1 MSNFSSSSTPST
13 GPKEKD
19 NATSTFK
26 ITDQIKSLLNDLV
39 DKNKTNGA
47 FAIGFVDPNGTQ
59 FYGHGKLSNTSNATV
74 DQNTIF
80 AIGYNTKVF
89 TTILL
94 ADMVNKVL

>member
-1 MSNFSSSSTPST
+1 M
-13 GPKEKD
+13 
-19 NATSTFK
+19 
-26 ITDQIKSLLNDLV
+26 LLNNV
-39 DKNKTNGA
+39 VNKNKNNGA
-47 FAIGFVDPNGTQ
+47 IAIGFIDPNGTQ
-59 FYGHGKLSNTSNATV
+59 FYDHGKLSNGHGKLSDTSNATV